1 MINMKKKIAIA
12 AFLMVA
18 SVPVY
23 AQRDIKTLNNKTS
36 SQIISLIGEPADM
49 ELGED
54 YENEDKLFYDDSV
67 IIVDN
72 ENKSLVYF
80 ETSSSTYCILSDLI
94 PGGIKVG
101 VPFSKIQSFDFANT
115 EYGRGK
121 EANGLHNDTDIS
133 ICDQDS
139 DYIVFDGEYEK
150 IGFVVKNGRIAAWAY
165 MTAPD
170 YPYPDYDDTNSLL

>member
-1 MINMKKKIAIA
+1 
-12 AFLMVA
+12 MVMMGVVA
-18 SVPVY
+18 VPCF

-36 SQIISLIGEPADM
+36 DQIVSLIGDPTDM

-54 YENEDKLFYDDSV
+54 NENEDKLIYDDSR

-80 ETSSSTYCILSDLI
+80 ETSSSAYCILSNLI

-101 VPFSKIQSFDFANT
+101 DPLSKIKSFDFANT

-121 EANGLHNDTDIS
+121 EANGLKEETHIR
-133 ICDQDS
+133 ICGQNS
-139 DYIVFDGEYEK
+139 SYVAYRYEYEW
-150 IGFVVKNGRIAAWAY
+150 IGFVVKNGRIAAWAFL
-165 MTAPD
+165 TAPD